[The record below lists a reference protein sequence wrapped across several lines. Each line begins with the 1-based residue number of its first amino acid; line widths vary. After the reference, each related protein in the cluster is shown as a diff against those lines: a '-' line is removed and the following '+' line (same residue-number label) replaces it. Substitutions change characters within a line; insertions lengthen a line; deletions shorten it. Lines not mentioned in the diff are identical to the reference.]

1 MTDAGVPGETIV
13 SVTFQMN
20 LVAGVDPFPASRLLG
35 AGVVQPGGLIV
46 TQKIGTCQPGAVY
59 ELLAT
64 ATTSAAQVLTP
75 YAHIA
80 CNAIS

>member
-1 MTDAGVPGETIV
+1 MVTGETIV
-13 SVTFQMN
+13 SVAFQIT
-20 LVAGVDPFPASRLLG
+20 LISGIDPSPSSRLMG
-35 AGVVQPGGLIV
+35 SPVIQPGGLIV
-46 TQKIGTCQPGAVY
+46 TQKIGNCQPGAVY

-80 CNAIS
+80 CNAVS